1 MRWSELFDDLEARA
15 DSLVRAERETEV
27 ADRTRAEIGRLV
39 LLNRLRSGV
48 GRELSLRVLGCGAV
62 IGTLERV
69 GTDWLLLTCPQEIV
83 VPVAAVATVVDL
95 PWESVSPEGV
105 GAVTSRLTLAS
116 AMRALAVDRAR
127 VVVVLR
133 DGTSFS
139 GTPDRVG
146 GDFLDIAVHQGDSA
160 PRAAAVT
167 MRATVAYEAISKV
180 VREAAAWA

>member
-15 DSLVRAERETEV
+15 DSLARAERETEV
-27 ADRTRAEIGRLV
+27 ADRTRAEIGRLT

-133 DGTSFS
+133 DGT
-139 GTPDRVG
+139 
-146 GDFLDIAVHQGDSA
+146 
-160 PRAAAVT
+160 
-167 MRATVAYEAISKV
+167 
-180 VREAAAWA
+180 